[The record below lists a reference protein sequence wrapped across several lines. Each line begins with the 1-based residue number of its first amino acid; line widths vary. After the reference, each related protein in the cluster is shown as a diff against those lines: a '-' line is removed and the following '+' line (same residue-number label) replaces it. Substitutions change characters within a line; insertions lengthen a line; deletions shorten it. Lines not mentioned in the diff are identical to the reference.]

1 MSKNEYKT
9 PEISAE
15 PEAEEPKI
23 RKPKKAKKARL
34 GFSLRHVFDGTILM
48 RDNVVSLLPLGL
60 YVAFLVVIYIAN
72 SYYSEK
78 VIRKTNKV
86 RNELKELDY
95 EYISSKSDL
104 MHISKQSEVATHL
117 DSLSTGVKESVV
129 PPIKIFENKQTENN
143 NKK

>member
-1 MSKNEYKT
+1 MSKNEYKA
-9 PEISAE
+9 PEIDVE
-15 PEAEEPKI
+15 PEAEEPKV
-23 RKPKKAKKARL
+23 RKPKKAKKARS
-34 GFSLRHVFDGTILM
+34 GISLRRVFDGTILT
-48 RDNVVSLLPLGL
+48 RDNVVRLLPLGL
-60 YVAFLVVIYIAN
+60 YLAFLVVIYIAN

-78 VIRKTNKV
+78 IIRKTTKV

-104 MHISKQSEVATHL
+104 MHISKQSEVTTHL
-117 DSLSTGVKESVV
+117 DSLKTGVKESVV